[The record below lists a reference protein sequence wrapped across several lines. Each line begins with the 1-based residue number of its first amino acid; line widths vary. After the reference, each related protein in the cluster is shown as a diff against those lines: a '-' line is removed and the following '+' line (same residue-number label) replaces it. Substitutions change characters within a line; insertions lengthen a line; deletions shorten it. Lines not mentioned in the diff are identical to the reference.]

1 METTATAPNGATL
14 DIRIRN
20 AKRVIR
26 EATAAALKF
35 AHIQETD
42 LSNIYQSDED
52 AAMQHQDAF
61 DPAAST
67 DPEGNVN
74 VNKTN
79 GMNEAEEFDLA
90 MTLFGDDIRGIEEDL
105 NDKLILIENDIYNYF
120 AHKEQQQHDGSN
132 AGIADTR
139 ISEINKES
147 FGIDPKEDLDPYSKQ
162 QLLEQEAKQLHA
174 KIAFLQKCS
183 RARVA
188 LDEVDQYFL
197 QASTGSRKSVMISS
211 ANQLDEAI
219 RAVKLARQDFESSE
233 SSSSHSDI
241 DGNSDGGMNAS
252 DQKVAAAILNSIED
266 QIRRKV
272 SDLSSKAMS
281 IIDSC
286 IVITSNSISICER
299 PATAGGVTF
308 STDGINNALNDS
320 TNMESS
326 SSLQEQSYEG
336 LKVALEVLAILSG
349 KDENQVRDRLGHAV
363 GIIANQ
369 VLTTVLRPV
378 IDSVY
383 TAFENGSGVITNY
396 TFEESTAKSTMGP
409 ASSKLAGFG
418 PGKKIKGIITTLEW
432 NTNDSTEDTGT
443 DDKASSS
450 LEWWTALLGFIQR
463 ITEFMRDKVLTQG
476 PSDSI
481 YPMFGR
487 AVFGKPAPTKN
498 AYSLPFYS
506 DIVEH
511 GRKCPILKLLGRLL
525 WEHCIPREC
534 NQEVLQDLD
543 GIGGTV
549 KDSIAA
555 FDAFLMNSRLI
566 DTHTALSEYGTEFN
580 MKYNEKVRTSILV
593 RGRKILLDGDY
604 HNSVQVGINVHEQ
617 KKGDR
622 PAYMDILSI
631 EDKDMS
637 MFLLEACGI
646 SQVASDLME
655 LCRQTM
661 ELAVDK
667 FTSSQPL
674 IPPTLYRTSRELLD
688 LYRATIPTV
697 HGSEIASI
705 PRTAA
710 IFHNDCVFFAHK
722 LLTFGL
728 EYRDR
733 FLPNSQGNESPMK
746 RMCTFLDLVPMF
758 RELAER
764 TINDMIRH
772 QKQQLC
778 EIANPR
784 LEYLRDALGS
794 NEGVVEWTDAETAVT
809 AGLYHLRHLS
819 QAWKS
824 MLPHQVYCITMGSI
838 VDSLLQIFLD
848 KVLGTK
854 DISAPACHFVSAL
867 FRNAI
872 SGIAEVFRSPSNP
885 TGGSK
890 DAETFCALQPK
901 FAAVGNFMDMSLA
914 DINMALSE
922 GVFRSLTGAELSR
935 LVKAVFQDS
944 EGKMKLLRLL
954 ESN

>member
-1 METTATAPNGATL
+1 METTSTAPNGATL
-14 DIRIRN
+14 DIRVRK

-42 LSNIYQSDED
+42 LSNVYQSDED

-61 DPAAST
+61 DPAASP

-74 VNKTN
+74 NTN

-120 AHKEQQQHDGSN
+120 AHKEQQQQQQQHEFSN
-132 AGIADTR
+132 DGIADFK
-139 ISEINKES
+139 ISEINNES
-147 FGIDPKEDLDPYSKQ
+147 FGIDPKKDLDPNSKQ

-188 LDEVDQYFL
+188 LDEADQYSL
-197 QASTGSRKSVMISS
+197 QASTGSRKSVMMSS

-219 RAVKLARQDFESSE
+219 RAVKLARQDFQSSE
-233 SSSSHSDI
+233 NTRSSHSDG
-241 DGNSDGGMNAS
+241 DCNSDGDMSAS
-252 DQKVAAAILNSIED
+252 DQKVARAILYSIED

-286 IVITSNSISICER
+286 IVITSNSISICEG
-299 PATAGGVTF
+299 PVNAGGVTF
-308 STDGINNALNDS
+308 SADGSGNALHDS
-320 TNMESS
+320 TNVESS
-326 SSLQEQSYEG
+326 SEHAYEG
-336 LKVALEVLAILSG
+336 LKVALEVLKILSR
-349 KDENQVRDRLGHAV
+349 KDENQGRDRLGHAV

-369 VLTTVLRPV
+369 VLTIILRPV

-383 TAFENGSGVITNY
+383 TAFENGSGVITRY

-418 PGKKIKGIITTLEW
+418 PGKKIKGVITTLEW
-432 NTNDSTEDTGT
+432 NSNASTESTGM
-443 DDKASSS
+443 DDKTSSS

-481 YPMFGR
+481 YPMFGS
-487 AVFGKPAPTKN
+487 AVFGTPAPTKN
-498 AYSLPFYS
+498 TYSLPFDS

-525 WEHCIPREC
+525 WEHCIPQEC
-534 NQEVLQDLD
+534 NQEVLQGLG

-549 KDSIAA
+549 KESIAA
-555 FDAFLMNSRLI
+555 FDSFLMNSRLI

-580 MKYNEKVRTSILV
+580 MKYTEKVRTSILG

-631 EDKDMS
+631 EEKDMS

-661 ELAVDK
+661 ELSVDK

-674 IPPTLYRTSRELLD
+674 IPPTLFRSSRELLD

-710 IFHNDCVFFAHK
+710 IFHNDCVFFAHN

-733 FLPNSQGNESPMK
+733 FLPDSKGNESPMK

-764 TINDMIRH
+764 TINDMIWL
-772 QKQQLC
+772 QKRQLC
-778 EIANPR
+778 EIVNPR

-838 VDSLLQIFLD
+838 VDSLLKIFLD

-872 SGIAEVFRSPSNP
+872 SGIAEVFGSPFNP

-890 DAETFCALQPK
+890 DAENFCALQPK
-901 FAAVGNFMDMSLA
+901 FAAVGNFMDMGLA

-944 EGKMKLLRLL
+944 EGRMKLLRLL